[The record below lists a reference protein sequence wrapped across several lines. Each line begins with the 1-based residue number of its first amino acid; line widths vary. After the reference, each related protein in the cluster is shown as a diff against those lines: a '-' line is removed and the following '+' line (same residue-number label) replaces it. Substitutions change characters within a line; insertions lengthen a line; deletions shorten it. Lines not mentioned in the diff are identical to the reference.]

1 MITCDTFYGMGI
13 PHVASFSRAFFFSLV
28 SVLAASAVAYPQ
40 ETNCPAYPTS
50 ARIDVERAIEQDRL
64 YAALQKAARQKNGS
78 LRQAVAV
85 PPSKN
90 FIDDR
95 IFSKMLTTEWTNN
108 LGELTADG
116 DLLNAMI
123 QLLINDDG
131 TLFVLGAN
139 DRGEEV
145 IYRATRLP

>member
-1 MITCDTFYGMGI
+1 MTGF
-13 PHVASFSRAFFFSLV
+13 
-28 SVLAASAVAYPQ
+28 
-40 ETNCPAYPTS
+40 S
-50 ARIDVERAIEQDRL
+50 ARWL
-64 YAALQKAARQKNGS
+64 L
-78 LRQAVAV
+78 
-85 PPSKN
+85 
-90 FIDDR
+90 
-95 IFSKMLTTEWTNN
+95 TEWTNN

-116 DLLNAMI
+116 DLLNAVI